1 MKREPWP
8 RRAETERRSGP
19 TALLVPTLS
28 MTGGLAKSALEH
40 AGGELAIT
48 AFPDLDCARQ
58 LRPGEREVKLAVMPP
73 MEILDL
79 ARDANLV
86 LLIKAPGKD
95 GPVSV
100 VVRPTEI
107 DTHA

>member
-1 MKREPWP
+1 
-8 RRAETERRSGP
+8 
-19 TALLVPTLS
+19 
-28 MTGGLAKSALEH
+28 
-40 AGGELAIT
+40 
-48 AFPDLDCARQ
+48 
-58 LRPGEREVKLAVMPP
+58 MPP